1 MSALR
6 ETVDLGIAT
15 VGSQATVRALQ
26 TELVVIQAQLAGFVD
41 MERELRGL
49 IEEVMN
55 RTEGE
60 VL

>member
-1 MSALR
+1 MSVLR
-6 ETVDLGIAT
+6 ETVDLAVAT
-15 VGSQATVRALQ
+15 VGSRATVRALQ

-49 IEEVMN
+49 IEDVMN